1 MSESSNIPPISDADK
16 QALKN
21 SVFAARAAHE
31 GAVASSTEGPRPD
44 APISRVQYAKS
55 EFGFEIPVDII
66 PLPSKGSVYPVGHP
80 FHNQDSVEYRGM
92 TVREEDILTSAAL
105 IKKGTVINELIK
117 ACLIKKDVD
126 VASLLSGDRNAIMI
140 AIRASGYGR
149 IYSPSFSCPK
159 CETTANLNID
169 LAELGIK
176 NLDIDPCIH
185 GENMFNFTLPQS
197 KFEVTFKFLT
207 GADEEEIVSQMTA
220 RKKKGMQLSNLISTR
235 LKSSL
240 VAINGNRDRT
250 AIAKFS
256 EIMPAGDSSA
266 LRNFID
272 DHEPGVDM
280 TIEFTCDSC
289 EHYEEVGIPMDAS
302 FFWPNAKRQRGS
314 NS

>member
-1 MSESSNIPPISDADK
+1 MSDESSNVPPMSDADK

-31 GAVASSTEGPRPD
+31 NAQSASGEANPE

-55 EFGFEIPVDII
+55 EFGLEIPVDII

-80 FHNQDSVEYRGM
+80 FYNQDAIEYRGM

-126 VASLLSGDRNAIMI
+126 VSSLLSGDRNAIMI

-149 IYSPSFSCPK
+149 IYSPSFTCPK
-159 CETTANLNID
+159 CDTTANLQID

-176 NLDIDPCIH
+176 PLDISPCIH
-185 GENMFNFTLPQS
+185 GENMFNFTVPQS
-197 KFEVTFKFLT
+197 GHEVTFKFLT

-220 RKKKGMQLSNLISTR
+220 RKKKGIQLSNLISTR
-235 LKSSL
+235 LKSSI
-240 VAINGNRDRT
+240 VAVNGDRDRT
-250 AIAKFS
+250 KVARYS
-256 EIMPAGDSSA
+256 ENMRAGDSAA
-266 LRNFID
+266 LRNYID

-280 TIEFTCDSC
+280 VVDFSC
-289 EHYEEVGIPMDAS
+289 ENCEHFEEVGIPMDAS
-302 FFWPNAKRQRGS
+302 FFWPNAKRQRER